1 MRKNYKREYLSE
13 SARVRRRSQR
23 IEEMKRQKQ
32 RQERMRR
39 LAIPVGIGLLVC
51 ILLIIVVARGLAVRA
66 RRRENP
72 NNTYIEQAQKPQT
85 EQQASSQPAEPERQ
99 EPNASEQEPERQTPN
114 ESEQQASGASEQ
126 EPEQQTANESE
137 QQASNASEQ
146 EPEQQASSAFEQES
160 EQQASKTTEPE
171 SSEQTE
177 SKSSQK
183 SEKTGIYAV
192 VGMQGSYAGSL
203 MGQAGRDD
211 AEELWEVCKSGLLG
225 LGGLAKEKPPLSAVT
240 TEQTIACGDE
250 MFSENVVFINAS
262 EGTVLAQKGAWT
274 TIPPAS
280 MTKILTVLVAA
291 EHVTDIE
298 DTFTMT
304 KTAIKYGRDHGCTA
318 VGFVEGEKVAL
329 RDLFYGTVVHSGA
342 DAAVGLAEYVA
353 GSQEAFVELM
363 NERLEQL
370 GVSDTAHFT
379 NCVGVYDVN
388 HYCTVYDMAVIMKAA
403 YDNPFCRQVLSAHIY
418 TTGSTPQHP
427 EGIEISNWFLRRI
440 EDKDTHGEVLCGK
453 TGYVDA
459 SGNCAASLLVGSDGT
474 VYICTTV
481 HAPSKWRCIEDH
493 VALYQRFVP

>member
-23 IEEMKRQKQ
+23 IEEMRRQKQ
-32 RQERMRR
+32 RQERIRR

-51 ILLIIVVARGLAVRA
+51 IVLIIVVARGLAVRA

-72 NNTYIEQAQKPQT
+72 NNTYIEQAQQPQT
-85 EQQASSQPAEPERQ
+85 EQQASSQSAELESP
-99 EPNASEQEPERQTPN
+99 EPNASEQEPERQTPD

-126 EPEQQTANESE
+126 ESE
-137 QQASNASEQ
+137 QQM
-146 EPEQQASSAFEQES
+146 
-160 EQQASKTTEPE
+160 SKTTEPE
-171 SSEQTE
+171 SPEQTE
-177 SKSSQK
+177 SESSQK
-183 SEKTGIYAV
+183 SKGTGIYAV
-192 VGMQGSYAGSL
+192 VDMQGSYAGSL

-211 AEELWEVCKSGLLG
+211 AEELWEICKNGLLG

-240 TEQTIACGDE
+240 TEQTVACGDE

-274 TIPPAS
+274 KIPPAS

-318 VGFVEGEKVAL
+318 VGFMEGEKVAL

-370 GVSDTAHFT
+370 GISDTAHFT
-379 NCVGVYDVN
+379 NCVGVHEAN
-388 HYCTVYDMAVIMKAA
+388 HYCTVYDMSVIMKAA
-403 YDNPFCRQVLSAHIY
+403 YDNPFCREILSAHIY

-459 SGNCAASLLVGSDGT
+459 SGNCASSLQVGSDGT